1 MRQHTVHRLPTG
13 ALMSPF
19 ARRLAERPP
28 DRQAQNAPRE
38 NVVHRLPTG
47 AFSLHPELAEGAIIG
62 ARKPASEPVPGFE
75 RHLVWQETPYER
87 RFRIPLTSTPAQAPQ
102 PRPPARDPRPEVP

>member
-28 DRQAQNAPRE
+28 DRQAQNAPRK

-47 AFSLHPELAEGAIIG
+47 AFSAIIG
-62 ARKPASEPVPGFE
+62 LRKPPPEPVPGFE
-75 RHLVWQETPYER
+75 RHLVWQETRYER
-87 RFRIPLTSTPAQAPQ
+87 RFRIPLTSTPAPAPQ
-102 PRPPARDPRPEVP
+102 PRPPARDPRPKVS